1 MGDIIRQTQYTGL
14 LPKCVHF
21 KYAVHY
27 IRLCNEKKGLVH
39 IMKKRIIAMLLCGL
53 LTVSA
58 FTACNKAPVDPADDS
73 VISNAEDSEVAV
85 KIGDYEVT
93 VGHFSSYAETVM
105 YNTLKNSENPDDF
118 KIDDKEFMDT
128 FISDV
133 TENFKQYA
141 AYESYAKSC
150 GVEEPTQEEI
160 DNLANDFVA
169 YYNMY
174 GIDVR
179 KEIGD
184 EFDTLMR
191 VQAIMTKTIEKL
203 AEDVTAEEA
212 LATLEDGTYRA
223 KHILIAADE
232 NTLSAEEYADKEKLA
247 NEVYEKAI
255 AGEDFDALI
264 KEYGEDPGMESNP
277 DGYTFGEG
285 KMVTEFYE
293 GTAALE
299 EGEISKP
306 VKSQFGFH
314 IIQRLPVEATE
325 DMKQDVAYNKMNE
338 DVNTIIDSLEPEYT
352 DAFNAIDF
360 KAMYD
365 RAQAKIED
373 EKAAAEAEAEANA
386 DDSAADTTDVTT
398 DNTDAETPTDGTEG
412 ENSDGTA
419 ENINVPDESLVEG

>member
-1 MGDIIRQTQYTGL
+1 
-14 LPKCVHF
+14 
-21 KYAVHY
+21 
-27 IRLCNEKKGLVH
+27 
-39 IMKKRIIAMLLCGL
+39 
-53 LTVSA
+53 
-58 FTACNKAPVDPADDS
+58 
-73 VISNAEDSEVAV
+73 
-85 KIGDYEVT
+85 
-93 VGHFSSYAETVM
+93 
-105 YNTLKNSENPDDF
+105 
-118 KIDDKEFMDT
+118 
-128 FISDV
+128 
-133 TENFKQYA
+133 
-141 AYESYAKSC
+141 
-150 GVEEPTQEEI
+150 
-160 DNLANDFVA
+160 
-169 YYNMY
+169 
-174 GIDVR
+174 
-179 KEIGD
+179 
-184 EFDTLMR
+184 
-191 VQAIMTKTIEKL
+191 
-203 AEDVTAEEA
+203 
-212 LATLEDGTYRA
+212 
-223 KHILIAADE
+223 
-232 NTLSAEEYADKEKLA
+232 
-247 NEVYEKAI
+247 
-255 AGEDFDALI
+255 
-264 KEYGEDPGMESNP
+264 
-277 DGYTFGEG
+277 
-285 KMVTEFYE
+285 MVTEFYE